1 MLAGAAAGAGVAAGV
16 EAGVFAEL
24 ESDEV
29 ESVELGVA
37 DDVVPRESFR

>member
-16 EAGVFAEL
+16 EAGVEAEP
-24 ESDEV
+24 

-37 DDVVPRESFR
+37 EAEVPRESFR